1 MSQPFQRI
9 AYYLSS
15 IPHFFRYIFLAI
27 FVLFISLFFPGNIE
41 VDYKFEQGN
50 SWEYEDLRAPFA
62 FPIQKS
68 KNELELEKKLLEKEF
83 VPFYRLSSNIA
94 EKQKNTFLN
103 ELSKLIV
110 SKNFK
115 KDSTAINNK
124 IDSAKF
130 ASIGLRLLDFLYS
143 KHIVKIEASHDRK
156 NNSIPFIL
164 IENQTERGEYTAN
177 DFIDVKKATQIIV
190 DSLDKVNAV
199 LANSNQLL
207 SILADLVQEPDIRY
221 DADLTRK
228 NKENAIKNLSPVRD
242 KIKAGELIIKK
253 GELVDSIA
261 YSKLV
266 SYVTKYEQEINK
278 HKNGIFIY
286 IGYLSLTIALIIIF
300 CLYLLVYE
308 RPVYENLQH
317 FSFLFILLCA
327 FSYLAFSI
335 NSLSVISLYFIP
347 FCIVPIIVKNFF
359 SSQLAFYTHII
370 LILIISLV
378 LSLDFDFIFIQIIA
392 GMVAAMSRIKI
403 RYITDFFVSVVYIGL
418 AYGLSYLCT
427 ELMGKGVL
435 TPVIADDGRIIEN
448 GVDWE
453 NFGWI
458 GLNIVLTMLSYP
470 FIPLLEKAFGLISDI
485 TLIELSD
492 LNKPLL
498 RELSFKAPGTMQHSL
513 QVSNLAEAAAL
524 EIDANALL
532 VKVGALYHDIGKM
545 TNPQYFIENQHQ
557 NNPHLLLTYQESAK
571 TIISHVSEGVKLAK
585 KYRLPKVIIDFIS
598 THHGTTRVEYFYR
611 MHKNEFPDK
620 SIDEKDFS
628 YPGPKPRNR
637 EEVILMLADSTEA
650 ASKSLKNPTGKDIDS
665 LVENIISFKTS
676 HCQLQESNIT
686 FAELD
691 KIKMVFKKLLRSIY
705 HVRIEYPVEKMQDLM
720 GNNQIES

>member
-41 VDYKFEQGN
+41 VDYKFELGN

-68 KNELELEKKLLEKEF
+68 KNDLEFEKKLLEKEF
-83 VPFYRLSSNIA
+83 VPYYRLNKKIRESQILA
-94 EKQKNTFLN
+94 FKDK
-103 ELSKLIV
+103 LSKLII
-110 SKNFK
+110 SKNYK
-115 KDSTAINNK
+115 KDSAGIVNS

-130 ASIGLRLLDFLYS
+130 STLGLRLLDRLYD
-143 KHIVKIEASHDRK
+143 KHIIKTEASHERK
-156 NNSIPFIL
+156 NNSIPFRL
-164 IENQTERGEYTAN
+164 IENQTELGEFSSN

-190 DSLDKVNAV
+190 DSIDRVKNTLP
-199 LANSNQLL
+199 NSNELL
-207 SILADLVQEPDIRY
+207 NILAELIQEPDIRY
-221 DADLTRK
+221 DAEITRK
-228 NKENAIKNLSPVRD
+228 NKEFAIKNLSPVRD

-253 GELVDSIA
+253 GELVDSVA
-261 YSKLV
+261 HSKLV
-266 SYVTKYEQEINK
+266 SYVMKYEQEINK
-278 HKNGIFIY
+278 HKNGLFIY
-286 IGYLSLTIALIIIF
+286 IGYLALTSALIIIF

-308 RPVYENLQH
+308 KPVFENLLH
-317 FSFLFILLCA
+317 FIFLFIIIGA
-327 FSYLAFSI
+327 FAYLAFSI
-335 NSLSVISLYFIP
+335 NGLSGISLYFIP
-347 FCIVPIIVKNFF
+347 FCIIPVIVKNFF
-359 SSQLAFYTHII
+359 SSQLALYTHTI
-370 LILIISLV
+370 LILLISLV
-378 LSLDFDFIFIQIIA
+378 LSLDFDFLFIQIIA
-392 GMVAAMSRIKI
+392 GMVAAMSKRKI
-403 RYITDFFVSVVYIGL
+403 RYITDFFVLVFYIGL
-418 AYGLSYLCT
+418 AYSISYLCT
-427 ELMGKGVL
+427 ELMGKGVIA
-435 TPVIADDGRIIEN
+435 PVIADDGRIIEN
-448 GVDWE
+448 GVEWE

-513 QVSNLAEAAAL
+513 QVSNLAEAAAT
-524 EIDANALL
+524 EIGANALL

-545 TNPQYFIENQHQ
+545 VNPQHFIENQHQ
-557 NNPHLLLTYQESAK
+557 NNPHLDLTYQESAK
-571 TIISHVSEGVKLAK
+571 IIISHVPEGLKLAK
-585 KYRLPKVIIDFIS
+585 KYRLPAVLSDFIS

-611 MHKNEFPDK
+611 MQKNEHPETA
-620 SIDEKDFS
+620 IDEKDFS

-650 ASKSLKNPTGKDIDS
+650 ASKSLKNPSGKDIDT
-665 LVENIISFKTS
+665 LVENIVSFKTT
-676 HCQLQESNIT
+676 HGQLQESNIT

-691 KIKMVFKKLLRSIY
+691 KIKAVFKKLLRSIY
-705 HVRIEYPVEKMQDLM
+705 HVRVEYPVEKSV
-720 GNNQIES
+720 G